1 MTPNI
6 QLLINCCKTNQTDS
20 DIKQIREYVSQLNF
34 HELSQIYTLTHHHGV
49 FPLYYQTIQMHASD
63 LLSTEINEE
72 LKQQNL
78 TIVMRNMRMTAEL
91 TRIMN
96 LLKENGI
103 DALAFKGPTLAQ
115 LAYGDIALRQYVDL
129 DIIVK
134 KEDIYNVDAL
144 LKNKG
149 YQRVLKLTS
158 SQEKTWFKYAHD
170 ILLFSPSN
178 GVHFEIHWSLLDQDY
193 PVHINLD
200 TIWKNSQ
207 FIAVNDQEIP
217 TFSTED
223 LLLYLCI
230 HGSKHLWERIEWIK
244 DIDLLLQTQDINWG
258 KVIKETEDSDFETMF
273 YLGLYLTYILFET
286 QLPKSIRVVVT
297 KNKKLVDLTDFIF
310 KRWQNPNTMGISKT
324 IQQTT
329 FMLKLFPTLSMR
341 LSYLHKIILKPS
353 LNEYWFVDLPNNFY
367 WLYYLIR
374 PYLLFKKYLF
384 TKKR

>member
-1 MTPNI
+1 MTPDI
-6 QLLINCCKTNQTDS
+6 QSLTNCCKTNQTDS
-20 DIKQIREYVSQLNF
+20 DIAQIRETISQLNF
-34 HELSQIYTLTHHHGV
+34 QGLSQIFTMAHSHGV

-91 TRIMN
+91 IRIMN

-115 LAYGDIALRQYVDL
+115 LAYGNIALRQYVDL
-129 DIIVK
+129 DILVK

-200 TIWKNSQ
+200 TIWKNSR
-207 FIAVNDQEIP
+207 IISVNDQDIP

-244 DIDLLLQTQDINWG
+244 DIDLILQTQEFDWG
-258 KVIKETEDSDFETMF
+258 RVVKETEESGFETMF
-273 YLGLYLTYILFET
+273 YLGLYLTHILFET
-286 QLPKSIRVVVT
+286 QLPESIRGLVT
-297 KNKKLVDLTDFIF
+297 KDKKLADLSDHIF
-310 KRWQNPNTMGISKT
+310 KRWENSNTTGIRKT
-324 IQQTT
+324 IQQTN
-329 FMLKLFPTLSMR
+329 FMLKLFPTFPMR

-353 LNEYWFVDLPNNFY
+353 LNEYWFVDLPDKLY

-374 PYLLFKKYLF
+374 PYLLLKKYLF
-384 TKKR
+384 TRK